1 MKHLTII
8 LSILL
13 LTGCYTKKQA
23 LKKYCT
29 TKQVDTTIIVR
40 DTIVIDSTH
49 TDTIFSSRVDSIFIQ
64 QGKLSIKYIK
74 VRDSVYLSGKY
85 DADTIVRVDTLK
97 VSIPVTVPNGKQ
109 SGFDVFKA
117 YWYWFL
123 VAFVVGLTAPIFF
136 RR

>member
-1 MKHLTII
+1 MKTLTTI
-8 LSILL
+8 LVVISLS
-13 LTGCYTKKQA
+13 GCYTKKQA
-23 LKKYCT
+23 VKKFCST
-29 TKQVDTTIIVR
+29 TVVDTVVIRT
-40 DTIVIDSTH
+40 DTIVLDSTH

-109 SGFDVFKA
+109 SGFDVFKN
-117 YWYWFL
+117 YWYWLL
-123 VAFVVGLTAPIFF
+123 VAYVVGLTAPIFF